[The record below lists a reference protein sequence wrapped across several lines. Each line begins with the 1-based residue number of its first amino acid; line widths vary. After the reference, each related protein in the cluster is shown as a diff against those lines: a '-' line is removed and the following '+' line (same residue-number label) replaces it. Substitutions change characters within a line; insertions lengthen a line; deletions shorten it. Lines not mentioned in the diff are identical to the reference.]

1 MEKFIPCISE
11 DMQLLSNN
19 FKTEQILEAS

>member
-1 MEKFIPCISE
+1 MEKFIPYISE

-19 FKTEQILEAS
+19 FKTEQILQAS